1 MRGIKH
7 HVDFCVV
14 GGGMA
19 GVCAALSAARHGVK
33 VALMQDR
40 PVLGGNA
47 SSEIRMWICGARGK
61 NNRETGILEELVLE
75 NLYRNNPPN
84 YHIWDS
90 VLYEKVKENENIF
103 LLLNC
108 SCLDAEMEGNVI
120 KSVTGWQTTT
130 QTKHQIFAKYFADC
144 SGDSI
149 LAPLTN
155 AEYRVGRESRDEFGE
170 SIQPESPDRKTMGH
184 SILLQIRE
192 TNTKSTFIPPK
203 FAYKFD
209 EDDLQY
215 RNHQIGSNFWWIEL
229 GGEDDTIYDTES
241 IRDELLKIAFGVWDH
256 MKNHGNH
263 GVDNYVLDW
272 IGFLPGKR
280 ESRRY
285 VGDYIMTQN
294 DIEKEGRFHD
304 IVAYGGWSMDD
315 HPPGGFRHKG
325 KPTTHHPAPTPYGIP
340 YRVLYSKNIEN
351 LFFAGRNISVTHAAL
366 SSTRVMGTCSV
377 LGQAVGTAASICIKN
392 NLTPRGIYESKIKE
406 LQKLLMFDDCYLPFM
421 KREVTPLAK
430 EAVLDEKYENIR
442 NGYDR
447 PIEDEDNGVYLN
459 LGESIEFSYDQYVKT
474 KGLRIV
480 FDSNLNRKNHNMPC
494 YYPLEIADFHVP
506 NTLVKEFIVTADT
519 PEGTKVVHKEE
530 NNYQRLVFLEFNE
543 TVKSISITLVSTW
556 GEERAH
562 IFSIDV
568 L

>member
-1 MRGIKH
+1 M
-7 HVDFCVV
+7 
-14 GGGMA
+14 
-19 GVCAALSAARHGVK
+19 SAARHGVK

-256 MKNHGNH
+256 MKTTATM
-263 GVDNYVLDW
+263 VLTTMCLT
-272 IGFLPGKR
+272 GLGSCP
-280 ESRRY
+280 E
-285 VGDYIMTQN
+285 N
-294 DIEKEGRFHD
+294 EKAEG
-304 IVAYGGWSMDD
+304 ML
-315 HPPGGFRHKG
+315 
-325 KPTTHHPAPTPYGIP
+325 GI
-340 YRVLYSKNIEN
+340 
-351 LFFAGRNISVTHAAL
+351 T
-366 SSTRVMGTCSV
+366 
-377 LGQAVGTAASICIKN
+377 
-392 NLTPRGIYESKIKE
+392 
-406 LQKLLMFDDCYLPFM
+406 
-421 KREVTPLAK
+421 
-430 EAVLDEKYENIR
+430 
-442 NGYDR
+442 
-447 PIEDEDNGVYLN
+447 
-459 LGESIEFSYDQYVKT
+459 
-474 KGLRIV
+474 
-480 FDSNLNRKNHNMPC
+480 
-494 YYPLEIADFHVP
+494 
-506 NTLVKEFIVTADT
+506 
-519 PEGTKVVHKEE
+519 
-530 NNYQRLVFLEFNE
+530 
-543 TVKSISITLVSTW
+543 
-556 GEERAH
+556 
-562 IFSIDV
+562 
-568 L
+568 